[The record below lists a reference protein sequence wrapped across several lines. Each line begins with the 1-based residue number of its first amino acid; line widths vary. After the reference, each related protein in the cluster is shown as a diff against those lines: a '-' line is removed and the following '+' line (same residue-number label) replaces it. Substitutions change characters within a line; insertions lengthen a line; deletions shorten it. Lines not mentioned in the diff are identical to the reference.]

1 MTIQE
6 NINSQN
12 IELWNDLSSKFDFK
26 LIYSPTEISWRVDSS
41 LNPIEIYTSDKS
53 ANIPAFTH
61 ELLHVY
67 IEYNGMSTDG
77 DLINSIYGDESF
89 EILTTNALFAR
100 IHNWCCHTK
109 MFPYFIKMGFDDS
122 SFISDRIKMGFGSY
136 LLLKLQFLSTKIS
149 KM

>member
-1 MTIQE
+1 
-6 NINSQN
+6 
-12 IELWNDLSSKFDFK
+12 
-26 LIYSPTEISWRVDSS
+26 
-41 LNPIEIYTSDKS
+41 
-53 ANIPAFTH
+53 
-61 ELLHVY
+61 LLHVY

-149 KM
+149 KMAVVDFIGHTMALLSDIEIANQVNTLKSLSKLQKLN